1 VTRAHPTPSPRLR
14 ILVLDLD
21 DVLIQQ
27 VAYHQSLKDCVEM
40 VGRWCGFP
48 AVQLTDEDVAVFEAQ
63 GVTSEW
69 DSSAICAALLLERAW
84 QVDPGR
90 ALPDSPAASDGHY
103 HGLPSPDFQA
113 FFRPA
118 IHGRLSGPEARA
130 ETELR
135 LLAGR
140 EHTPG
145 QTLALHS
152 VLRSAYH
159 SRTSLT
165 HRIIQELNL
174 GAATFEACY
183 GVPAALP
190 GPGYLNTIDPP
201 LISPET
207 AAKLLAWTAAPG
219 TRAVVFTN
227 RPSMMPHAAGGT
239 PEAEIGLERVGLSAL
254 PFIAMGHLDWLA
266 AQRGLEPQS
275 LLKPSSVHVLAALRR
290 AIGDT
295 LVQALDGAARLGLDH
310 VDDGLWRRLDGAHAT
325 VLDDSF
331 RGLRSA
337 REAQAA
343 LESIGVRVTLDLRGV
358 TTLAAKQEALEAA
371 GGVVYPDFVTAARPV
386 LDRAT

>member
-1 VTRAHPTPSPRLR
+1 VTRAQPTPSAGLR

-27 VAYHQSLKDCVEM
+27 VAYHQSLKDCVAM

-48 AVQLTDEDVAVFEAQ
+48 AVQLSDEDVAVFEAQ

-84 QVDPGR
+84 QMDPGR
-90 ALPDSPAASDGHY
+90 TLPDSPSASDGRL
-103 HGLPSPDFQA
+103 HGLPAPDFQA
-113 FFRPA
+113 FFRA
-118 IHGRLSGPEARA
+118 AFHGRHSGPEARA

-135 LLAGR
+135 LLGSR
-140 EHTPG
+140 EHSPG
-145 QTLALHS
+145 QTYALQL
-152 VLRSAYH
+152 VLRSAYDP
-159 SRTSLT
+159 SASLT

-207 AAKLLAWTAAPG
+207 SAKLTAWRAAPG

-227 RPSMMPHAAGGT
+227 RPSMMPHGPGGT

-290 AIGDT
+290 AAGDE
-295 LVQALDGAARLGLDH
+295 LVEALDGAARLGLDQ
-310 VDDGLWRRLDGAHAT
+310 VDDGSWRRLDGAHAT
-325 VLDDSF
+325 VFDDSF
-331 RGLRSA
+331 RGLHSA
-337 REAQAA
+337 REAQVT
-343 LESIGVRVTLDLRGV
+343 LESIDVRVTIDLRGV
-358 TTLAAKQEALEAA
+358 TTLAAKREALEAA
-371 GGVVYPDFVTAARPV
+371 GGTVYPDFVTAARPV